1 MNLLRLNQ
9 RQTERCDSM
18 TDLMPFLLKEQ
29 RFWKPNRYSKGN
41 LTAEILLVTKKKYD
55 KKGQYNKFKTKINK

>member
-41 LTAEILLVTKKKYD
+41 LTAKILLVTKKNMI
-55 KKGQYNKFKTKINK
+55 KKDNTISSKQK